1 MFNLIRVPLQDIVDK
16 IHEKTGLSDYE
27 IMQKVEDKQ
36 KQLSGLIS
44 KDGAAHIIA
53 NELGVKLIEHGAR
66 LKIKSI
72 YAEMRSIET
81 VGKVTNIFE
90 PREFVR
96 ADNTTGKVASM
107 TIGDETGLIRVVGW
121 GSNADRMHSI
131 KTGDIVKIISG
142 YVRENRG
149 FKEIHL
155 NDNARIV
162 INPEGETVGEVK
174 QREAAIRKKVN
185 ALVDGE
191 LNVEILGTIVQVFD
205 LKFFEVCPD
214 CGKRLRQDTDG
225 WYCGVHKK
233 VEPAYS
239 YVMNVVLDDGT
250 GNMRVVFFRNQ
261 VDRLLSKSQEQVMAY
276 RINPEPFE
284 ETKSSLLGEMFR
296 IVGRTKRN
304 DFFDRVEFTAQL
316 VFPASVADAASETKE
331 ESVATQ
337 QQPLQGPTPEKIEFS
352 DASSLKEGEGSD
364 SGKMPESA
372 KSGEDDHWSLDN
384 QPQSI

>member
-1 MFNLIRVPLQDIVDK
+1 MIRVPLQDIVDR
-16 IHEKTGLSDYE
+16 IREKTGLSEYE
-27 IMQKVEDKQ
+27 IMQKVDDKQ

-53 NELGVKLIEHGAR
+53 NELGIKLIEHGAR

-72 YAEMRSIET
+72 YPDMRSVET
-81 VGKVTNIFE
+81 VGRVMNIFE

-96 ADNTTGKVASM
+96 QDNTPGKVASM
-107 TIGDETGLIRVVGW
+107 TIGDETGQIRVVGW

-131 KTGDIVKIISG
+131 KADDIVQIISG

-174 QREAAIRKKVN
+174 QREKAVRKKVN
-185 ALVDGE
+185 LLAEGE
-191 LNVEILGTIVQVFD
+191 ENIEILGTVIQVFD
-205 LKFFEVCPD
+205 IKFFEVCPD

-225 WYCGVHKK
+225 WYCGVHRK
-233 VEPAYS
+233 VLPAYS
-239 YVMNVVLDDGT
+239 CVLNLVFDDGT
-250 GNMRVVFFRNQ
+250 GNIRVVFFRNQ
-261 VDRLLSKSQEQVMAY
+261 VERLLAKNSEQVLAY
-276 RINPEPFE
+276 RQNPDGFE
-284 ETKSSLLGEMFR
+284 EVKSALLGEMFR
-296 IVGRTKRN
+296 IVGKTKRN

-316 VFPASVADAASETKE
+316 VFAANVADAAESSDAAEGVASGE
-331 ESVATQ
+331 EPAPS
-337 QQPLQGPTPEKIEFS
+337 QPAAIEQRPTPEKIEFS
-352 DASSLKEGEGSD
+352 DASEIPSAKT
-364 SGKMPESA
+364 PESKDA
-372 KSGEDDHWSLDN
+372 EHWSLDN